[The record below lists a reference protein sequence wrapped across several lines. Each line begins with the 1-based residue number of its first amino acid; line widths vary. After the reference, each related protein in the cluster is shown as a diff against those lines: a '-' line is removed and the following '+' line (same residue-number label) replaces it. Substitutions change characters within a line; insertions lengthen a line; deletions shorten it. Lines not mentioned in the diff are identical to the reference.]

1 MHGPRSPAAR
11 RQALCSFPL
20 FFASAPPRSCAA
32 TPPGIS
38 PPAAPPPVGFGF
50 FHWVWLRRPAI
61 SRLIS
66 PPVVLFSPFCVP
78 APRAARRSPPQ
89 VPRHTPAPPPH
100 PGSAPPMYG
109 QSVLVVLQVSGRNCH
124 ALVAAHAADHVPSV
138 NATVL
143 SVFRAVDVHPN
154 TPPTHQ
160 CIPPFDAHSS
170 SATDQSVSLFPTGSS
185 VNTAMATDQCLPLCT
200 GPVRQQRGAKLR
212 VVHALRFQRSLAM
225 W

>member
-1 MHGPRSPAAR
+1 
-11 RQALCSFPL
+11 L
-20 FFASAPPRSCAA
+20 
-32 TPPGIS
+32 
-38 PPAAPPPVGFGF
+38 APPPGY
-50 FHWVWLRRPAI
+50 L

-66 PPVVLFSPFCVP
+66 TPVVLVSPFCVP
-78 APRAARRSPPQ
+78 APRAARRSLSQ

-143 SVFRAVDVHPN
+143 TPPIMFLVSMQRFSVYSSPLDVHPN